1 MANFRAQD
9 ILRAP
14 FGNQFPAL
22 KMIDFQIILMLY
34 VPRRVKHP
42 RKSGRFR
49 KFWPL
54 LHLAI
59 IFQL

>member
-22 KMIDFQIILMLY
+22 KMIDFQVILMLY
-34 VPRRVKHP
+34 VPRQ
-42 RKSGRFR
+42 SGSFR

-54 LHLAI
+54 VHLAI
-59 IFQL
+59 IFQLYT